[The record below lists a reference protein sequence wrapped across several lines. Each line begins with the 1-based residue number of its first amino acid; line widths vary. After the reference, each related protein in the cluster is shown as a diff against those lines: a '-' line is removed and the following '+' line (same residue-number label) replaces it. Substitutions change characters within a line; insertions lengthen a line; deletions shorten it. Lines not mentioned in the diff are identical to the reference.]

1 MGRDFRAV
9 ELDFDSS
16 KHAVTPSWTYRVTQF
31 AHNFATFCWRYSWS
45 FVGLHVALTV
55 VCAFIWGSVFYAIE
69 NNVGANNLY
78 DLAPCNASFPPP
90 LGAPPCSDV
99 NTTVAGIHYVD
110 ALFLGLSAINAS
122 GLLTVDFSAVTLAS
136 KILAMFGFLLLSC
149 LTTPILPAAAR
160 LFVGW
165 RAGLSNT
172 HEYESLRLLLILIGV
187 YFAIFLGPMVT
198 LFAVY
203 CAVSPEIS
211 ATFIQNGINPWFG
224 GYFMGVS
231 SFINA
236 GFSVFNNS
244 VINWAPYPGILI
256 WIIVLNL
263 LGNVYFPVG
272 LRLLVWTVHKL
283 SREGSPVHYQTK
295 TLLKHS
301 RHYFMLLF
309 NTRQT
314 LFLALFWAVTYALMF
329 FFFLAMEWNNAPLA
343 GLDDGQRFV
352 SALFQ
357 STQLRNNG
365 FNSQNLGLWSQAI
378 VVFALFFM
386 YIGSYPEVV
395 ATRSTAESGDA
406 NAVHASFLH
415 LQHKPEFAAIVQ
427 HLVLQSV
434 GFILG
439 VWLIIL
445 VIENQSW
452 AGSQTIPLLFELVS
466 AFGVVGMSI
475 GQPGTNYSYS
485 GSLSIL
491 SKLLVMFVMLAGR
504 HRGMPLLTDAAIHV
518 RLRPFSSTHIHA
530 LQIPDTHRVF
540 ETKESTSNLGQNYTL
555 EGEAIPAHYTR
566 PIHPVI
572 QSHDHAA
579 AVAAVHVGT
588 APDVIGSIQLGA
600 EDD

>member
-1 MGRDFRAV
+1 M
-9 ELDFDSS
+9 
-16 KHAVTPSWTYRVTQF
+16 
-31 AHNFATFCWRYSWS
+31 
-45 FVGLHVALTV
+45 FVHCFSDISQVRGYI
-55 VCAFIWGSVFYAIE
+55 CAF
-69 NNVGANNLY
+69 
-78 DLAPCNASFPPP
+78 
-90 LGAPPCSDV
+90 
-99 NTTVAGIHYVD
+99 
-110 ALFLGLSAINAS
+110 
-122 GLLTVDFSAVTLAS
+122 
-136 KILAMFGFLLLSC
+136 LLSDS
-149 LTTPILPAAAR
+149 AR
-160 LFVGW
+160 L
-165 RAGLSNT
+165 R
-172 HEYESLRLLLILIGV
+172 YQSLRLLLILIGV
-187 YFAIFLGPMVT
+187 YFAFFLGVMVT

-272 LRLLVWTVHKL
+272 LRLLVALVHAL
-283 SREGSPVHYQTK
+283 APEGPVRYQTK
-295 TLLKHS
+295 TLLVHS

-314 LFLALFWAVTYALMF
+314 CFLALFWAVTYALMF
-329 FFFLAMEWNNAPLA
+329 FFFLAMEFNNPPLA
-343 GLDDGQRFV
+343 GLNDGQRFV

-378 VVFALFFM
+378 VVFSLFFM

-395 ATRSTAESGDA
+395 ATRSTAESGDPG
-406 NAVHASFLH
+406 AVHASFLEM
-415 LQHKPEFAAIVQ
+415 QHKPEFTAVVR

-439 VWLIIL
+439 MWLLIL

-452 AGSQTIPLLFELVS
+452 AGSQSITLLFELVS
-466 AFGVVGMSI
+466 AFGVVGMSL

-485 GSLSIL
+485 GALSDL
-491 SKLLVMFVMLAGR
+491 SK
-504 HRGMPLLTDAAIHV
+504 V
-518 RLRPFSSTHIHA
+518 RM
-530 LQIPDTHRVF
+530 
-540 ETKESTSNLGQNYTL
+540 
-555 EGEAIPAHYTR
+555 
-566 PIHPVI
+566 
-572 QSHDHAA
+572 
-579 AVAAVHVGT
+579 
-588 APDVIGSIQLGA
+588 
-600 EDD
+600 